1 MEVWQEIAKDAEL
14 RTFARAVGKIRQFRP
29 TGEFFSWLYAILLN
43 YSRMERRKNRPDIVL
58 VGSTHDLPQIAA
70 RGKDDSAADVREMV
84 RALPPRLRETVTLRY
99 FSGMSMD
106 EIAAALG
113 VPRGTVKSRLFA
125 ARRILAGKFGEN
137 EQKGQLNE

>member
-58 VGSTHDLPQIAA
+58 VGSTHDLPPVAA

-113 VPRGTVKSRLFA
+113 VPRGTVKSRLFT